1 MKKYLLLLIS
11 IIVLIGCIYIV
22 NKFNSDKTEYITQS
36 VPITDIVN
44 VIETDAIDITQA
56 ICLATNIYHEA
67 RGESY
72 AGKVAVANVT
82 MNRVHSP
89 KFPNTICNVV
99 YQAQTKENWKGNIV
113 PKRNKCQFSWY
124 CDGKSDDIILVT
136 ADGKIIKE
144 RMLAWEMSQL
154 VANQS
159 IRGNLIDIT
168 DGSTHYFNSELA
180 NPYWAK
186 HLEQV
191 VQIDSHSFLRTN

>member
-1 MKKYLLLLIS
+1 MKKYLLLS

-36 VPITDIVN
+36 VPTTDIVN
-44 VIETDAIDITQA
+44 VIETNDDSINITEA

-82 MNRVHSP
+82 MNRVTSP
-89 KFPNTICNVV
+89 KFPNTICDVV
-99 YQAQTKENWKGNIV
+99 YQAQTKENWKGNTV

-136 ADGKIIKE
+136 ADGKI
-144 RMLAWEMSQL
+144 R
-154 VANQS
+154 N
-159 IRGNLIDIT
+159 
-168 DGSTHYFNSELA
+168 
-180 NPYWAK
+180 
-186 HLEQV
+186 
-191 VQIDSHSFLRTN
+191 